1 MILNGINN
9 YCATSEMKKQ
19 MGTLTSEDI
28 DCSNKT
34 SFTEEEIKKMV
45 NLGNAKVK
53 SSSYSGNKLTNLVI
67 ESNNHTY
74 TLCSSGTFAMDD
86 EVCQDNIALEGVSL
100 KSVAESLVYENN
112 VCKSEGTYQYMGG
125 CYLKSIPTD
134 DSPYNSQYGYYT
146 KTIHPENNYIWY
158 SGFLWRIIGIN
169 ADGTVRMITEENVTA
184 IPYHNDNSNWD
195 ESYVK
200 EWLNDYFYNHLKG
213 NNIITEQIWCSETTT
228 SSSSARTTCTNNLS
242 VAKAKVGL
250 ITLDEYNLAGGQESY
265 LDIKQHHW
273 TMTPKSSSNA
283 WYVNNDGDAITDYSI
298 GNGVRAVIN
307 VNSDVI
313 ITEGNGTWSSPYEI

>member
-19 MGTLTSEDI
+19 MGTLTSDDI
-28 DCSNKT
+28 DCSSKT

-67 ESNNHTY
+67 ESNGHEY
-74 TLCSSGTFAMDD
+74 KLCSSGTFAIDD

-125 CYLKSIPTD
+125 CYLKSNVIQVPDT
-134 DSPYNSQYGYYT
+134 YGENE
-146 KTIHPENNYIWY
+146 HPRTNYIWY
-158 SGFLWRIIGIN
+158 SGFLWRIMGIN
-169 ADGTVRMITEENVTA
+169 ADGTVRMITEEDITA
-184 IPYHNDNSNWD
+184 ISLGASSTAENWD